1 MSFILNTIQ
10 VVAVSAIKNIYLV
23 ILLGLALQAFLGCQT
38 SKSVLKPE
46 IALSP
51 AQRNI
56 DCLSS
61 AFEPLSP
68 LELKEDFGKELKI
81 AIGFAKEFDLYRA
94 ITSYKRAL
102 FLIPRSNQD
111 RVRQIEYSIIECYY
125 FGQKHQEVIDTFEV
139 STLLDINPA
148 FPAFGQLLV
157 ILYDSYLNLN
167 LPEKACRI
175 LNIIEKGNADIS
187 TKLKS
192 YVALKKADL
201 PQIENLGY
209 KQDFL
214 VPYYLQTK
222 SVQKARM
229 LNAILPGA
237 GYYYIG
243 QTKSAATAF
252 IINTLFVAAAYQ
264 FFNKGYIAAGTITA
278 SFEAGWYFGGIN
290 GAGLEAHEYN
300 ERLYERNAKDFMLKK
315 GFFPILTFETAF

>member
-1 MSFILNTIQ
+1 MSSILNMIQ
-10 VVAVSAIKNIYLV
+10 AVAVNVNKSLYLV
-23 ILLGLALQAFLGCQT
+23 ILLGFISQTFIGCQT
-38 SKSVLKPE
+38 NKSVLKPE
-46 IALSP
+46 INLIP
-51 AQRNI
+51 AMRNI

-102 FLIPRSNQD
+102 FLIPRSNIE
-111 RVRQIEYSIIECYY
+111 RIRQIEYSIIECYY
-125 FGQKHQEVIDTFEV
+125 FGQKYQEVIDTFEV
-139 STLLDINPA
+139 SSLLDVNPS
-148 FPAFGQLLV
+148 FKAFGQLLV

-175 LNIIEKGNADIS
+175 LSIIEKGNSEIS
-187 TKLKS
+187 NKLKS
-192 YVALKKADL
+192 YIALKKADL
-201 PQIENLGY
+201 SQIENLGY
-209 KQDFL
+209 KEEFL

-222 SVQKARM
+222 SVKKARM

-243 QTKSAATAF
+243 QKKSAATAF
-252 IINTLFVAAAYQ
+252 IVNTLFIAAASQ
-264 FFNKGYIAAGTITA
+264 FFNRGYIAAGAITA